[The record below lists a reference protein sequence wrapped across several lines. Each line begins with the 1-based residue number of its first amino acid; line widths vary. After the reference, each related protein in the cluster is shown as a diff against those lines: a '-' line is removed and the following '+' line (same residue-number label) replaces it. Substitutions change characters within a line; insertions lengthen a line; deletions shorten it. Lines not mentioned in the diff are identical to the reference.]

1 LTFSTATTL
10 ALQAVATSV
19 APVTAVEY
27 LANGKSIGVVTNP
40 AETLEWTPPLVGSYE
55 IHARSLNATGTV
67 SVSSGVPVE
76 FLLGEAQARFLGVDD
91 QTKGNWLQAYGTNGV
106 VMAGASW
113 TFPGYVSSFAFSN
126 AATWVWTATTL
137 DERALVAPDQSGR
150 IAGTIHAWGPE
161 LSFDLTLADGKPHLL
176 ALYFL
181 DWDELGREMDL
192 ELRDAVSGA
201 LLDQRS
207 VGGFGSGRYLIW
219 EVSGPV
225 RVIARSYNW
234 IGPVIG
240 GVFLSTPDGVEAPL
254 LNPGTTLFE
263 SALAVSL
270 EAPPGAVVR
279 YTLDGSD
286 PDGSAPVYT
295 GTLELTGSSRVRA
308 RAFRPGWRSSPLVG
322 GDYWKRPRIAGLT
335 MDPGQVTL
343 QFSGEAGRTY
353 VVETSTNLFDW
364 TPLVTNL
371 PLTEVMQLSVT
382 NLPDASQ
389 RFFRSRLA
397 E

>member
-1 LTFSTATTL
+1 
-10 ALQAVATSV
+10 
-19 APVTAVEY
+19 
-27 LANGKSIGVVTNP
+27 
-40 AETLEWTPPLVGSYE
+40 
-55 IHARSLNATGTV
+55 
-67 SVSSGVPVE
+67 
-76 FLLGEAQARFLGVDD
+76 
-91 QTKGNWLQAYGTNGV
+91 
-106 VMAGASW
+106 
-113 TFPGYVSSFAFSN
+113 
-126 AATWVWTATTL
+126 
-137 DERALVAPDQSGR
+137 
-150 IAGTIHAWGPE
+150 
-161 LSFDLTLADGKPHLL
+161 
-176 ALYFL
+176 
-181 DWDELGREMDL
+181 MDL

-335 MDPGQVTL
+335 MDSGQVTL